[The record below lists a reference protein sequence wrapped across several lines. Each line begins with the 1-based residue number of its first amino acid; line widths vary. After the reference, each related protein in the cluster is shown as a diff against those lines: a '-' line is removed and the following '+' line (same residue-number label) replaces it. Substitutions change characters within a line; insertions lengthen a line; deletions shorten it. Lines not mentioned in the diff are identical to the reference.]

1 MENRG
6 QADQGE
12 SHGKNYQTDAGRDF
26 LKMLGSIHTKKLD
39 DFLASDRPV
48 HDRVTA
54 LPSTNDFRDTG
65 FRGSASRERSANGK
79 MDDPDWARVGARM
92 TLAVEFTGD
101 FPTDTDNRH

>member
-65 FRGSASRERSANGK
+65 FRGSASAGASAGVS
-79 MDDPDWARVGARM
+79 ASASVSVSASASASGA
-92 TLAVEFTGD
+92 
-101 FPTDTDNRH
+101 